1 MCDVNKFVSFD
12 YFKLS
17 NYGFIMTKK
26 IKINHNNE
34 HTNEN
39 MLDNSDETSYK
50 KLY

>member
-1 MCDVNKFVSFD
+1 MLTNFFSFD

-34 HTNEN
+34 HNNEN
-39 MLDNSDETSYK
+39 ILDISDETSYK